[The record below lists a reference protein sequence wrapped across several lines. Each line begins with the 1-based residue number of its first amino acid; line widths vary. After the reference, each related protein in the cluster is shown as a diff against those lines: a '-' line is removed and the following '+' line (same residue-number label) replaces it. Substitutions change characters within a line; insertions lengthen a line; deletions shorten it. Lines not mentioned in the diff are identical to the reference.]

1 MGEKKILFCGGGNMA
16 EGVIRSMLTK
26 KAADSTDI
34 TVSELNPQRCGYLK
48 ETYGVEALVDASA
61 AMPEADIVF
70 IAVLPK
76 IVPVVAKTLKDT
88 TKKDTLFISIAAGVK
103 LVELEEMLGTDRKIV
118 RVMPNTLNRSGNG
131 HSAVALNQNITA
143 EEKELVT
150 RILNSLGQT
159 MYLPESM
166 FNEFTAYS
174 CSGPLWLYQ
183 MADALIDA
191 GVYSGFSRQDA
202 RNIVIKNMLGVAMVL
217 DETGAAPKDMVN
229 AMCSPGGVTIEGYKS
244 LIDHGFQAAV
254 MQSVKDAVDKANS
267 L

>member
-1 MGEKKILFCGGGNMA
+1 MNEKKIVFCGGGNMA
-16 EGVIRSMLTK
+16 EGVIRSMISR
-26 KAADSTDI
+26 KAADSKAI
-34 TVSELNPQRCGYLK
+34 TVSELNPQRCAYLK

-61 AMPEADIVF
+61 AIKNADIVF

-76 IVPVVAKTLKDT
+76 IVPIVAKTLKET
-88 TKKDTLFISIAAGVK
+88 TPKDTLFISIAAGVK
-103 LVELEEMLGTDRKIV
+103 LDELESMLGHDRKIV
-118 RVMPNTLNRSGNG
+118 RVMPNTLNQSGNG
-131 HSAVALNQNITA
+131 HSAVALNSHVTA
-143 EEKELVT
+143 EETELVT
-150 RILNSLGQT
+150 NILNTLGQT
-159 MYLPESM
+159 MYLPENM

-174 CSGPLWLYQ
+174 CAGPMWLYQ
-183 MADALIDA
+183 IADALIDA

-244 LIDHGFQAAV
+244 LIDHGFQSAV
-254 MQSVKDAVDKANS
+254 MQSVKDAVQKANA

>member
-1 MGEKKILFCGGGNMA
+1 MSKKIVFCGGGNMA
-16 EGVIRSMLTK
+16 EGVIRSLITRGV
-26 KAADSTDI
+26 AESADI
-34 TVSELNPQRCGYLK
+34 TVSELNPERCAYL
-48 ETYGVEALVDASA
+48 EATYSVKAHTDASA
-61 AMPEADIVF
+61 AIKEADIVF

-76 IVPVVAKTLKDT
+76 IVPIVAKTLKDAV
-88 TKKDTLFISIAAGVK
+88 KKDVLIISIAAGVK
-103 LVELEEMLGTDRKIV
+103 IAEMEEMLGAEKKIV
-118 RVMPNTLNRSGNG
+118 RVMPNTLNKSGNG
-131 HSAVALNQNITA
+131 HSAVALNANVTA
-143 EEKELVT
+143 EEKEEVT

-159 MYLPESM
+159 MYLPENM

-174 CSGPLWLYQ
+174 CSGPLWFYQ

-191 GVYSGFSRQDA
+191 GVYSGFSRADA

-244 LIDHGFQAAV
+244 MVDRGFAAAV
-254 MQSVKDAVDKANS
+254 MGSVKDAVNKANS

>member
-1 MGEKKILFCGGGNMA
+1 MSKKIVFCGGGNMA
-16 EGVIRSMLTK
+16 EGVIRSMITRNV
-26 KAADSTDI
+26 AESTDI
-34 TVSELNPQRCGYLK
+34 TVSELNPERCAYL
-48 ETYGVEALVDASA
+48 ESTYSVKALTDASA
-61 AMPEADIVF
+61 AIKEADIVF

-76 IVPVVAKTLKDT
+76 IVPIVAKTLKDAV
-88 TKKDTLFISIAAGVK
+88 KKDVLIISIAAGVK
-103 LVELEEMLGTDRKIV
+103 IAEMEEMLGAEKKIV
-118 RVMPNTLNRSGNG
+118 RVMPNTLNKSGNG
-131 HSAVALNQNITA
+131 HSAVALNANITD
-143 EEKELVT
+143 EEKEEVT

-159 MYLPESM
+159 MYLPENM

-174 CSGPLWLYQ
+174 CSGPLWFYQ

-191 GVYSGFSRQDA
+191 GVYSGFSRADA

-244 LIDHGFQAAV
+244 MVDRGFAAAV
-254 MQSVKDAVDKANS
+254 MGSVKDAVNKANS